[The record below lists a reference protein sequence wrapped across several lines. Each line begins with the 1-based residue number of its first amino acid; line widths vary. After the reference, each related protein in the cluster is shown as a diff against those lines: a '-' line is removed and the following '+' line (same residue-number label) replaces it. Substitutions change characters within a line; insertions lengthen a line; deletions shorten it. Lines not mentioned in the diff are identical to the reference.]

1 MEKRELVEILT
12 NFLVETALADGGWGS
27 EAASRHANPLN
38 TAEVILG
45 LLRADQMSD
54 ESCFSLSAKYENALQ
69 SGVKYLQRTQLDNGG
84 WARGAAYLMRRAEGS
99 LVENGNVVSTGV
111 AVWAISAYSYR
122 HGFRQFDECL
132 NNAYGFIR
140 GCIGQDGK
148 CIYGP
153 NYDDSPV
160 ASAYC
165 LLALCALCGRL
176 PGNTADL
183 IKDILPVAG
192 RLVEDVIY
200 YESDAALG
208 KIACMIALFALSM
221 LPSRMNS
228 WSDAADSVVRYK
240 HELSAYIASLNEQDV
255 CGVVVEDL
263 AVEGIQTERR
273 KFTHYVPY
281 WYTLASIALGE
292 AESGRLEICRTASFK
307 NLLSNIA
314 GDGSG
319 TRSGV
324 RLGIG
329 KCFTWATAQ
338 TIIALSYYLSSS
350 DSDDETDGEFDK
362 WLKRINKVMVIHGRD
377 SARKSAILSD
387 LSELKIEPLEWNVL
401 VGQMNVGSCYTL
413 DVVNKGFEEAQAY
426 LILFTGDDEGRC
438 RADFHLNDDGGDE
451 KELTPQPRMNVIFEA
466 GMAIAL
472 HRDRT
477 VIVKMGKVRNF
488 SDIGGINF
496 IKRDDVRTEEYMSQ
510 LKTALMKCGCMIIE

>member
-1 MEKRELVEILT
+1 MEKKELVEILT
-12 NFLVETALADGGWGS
+12 NFLVETVLDDGGWGS
-27 EAASRHANPLN
+27 EATSVHANPLN

-45 LLRADQMSD
+45 LLRAEQMSD
-54 ESCFSLSAKYENALQ
+54 ESYFPLSAKYENAL
-69 SGVKYLQRTQLDNGG
+69 SNGIKYLQRMQLDNGG

-99 LVENGNVVSTGV
+99 FVEEGNVVSTGV
-111 AVWAISAYSYR
+111 AVWAISAYSYGN
-122 HGFRQFDECL
+122 GFQKFNECL
-132 NNAYGFIR
+132 NKAYGFIR
-140 GCIGQDGK
+140 KCIGQDGR
-148 CIYGP
+148 CVYGP

-165 LLALCALCGRL
+165 LLSLCALCGRL
-176 PGNTADL
+176 PDNMGA
-183 IKDILPVAG
+183 IIEDILPVVG

-200 YESDAALG
+200 YESGAALG

-221 LPSRMNS
+221 LPSRLNP
-228 WSDAADSVVRYK
+228 WSDAAETIVRYK
-240 HELSAYIASLNEQDV
+240 QELSDYVASLSEQEV
-255 CGVVVEDL
+255 SGVVVEDL
-263 AVEGIQTERR
+263 AVGGMQTERR

-281 WYTLASIALGE
+281 WYTLAGIALGNSE
-292 AESGRLEICRTASFK
+292 CGHLESCRTAAFK

-324 RLGIG
+324 RFGRG

-338 TIIALSYYLSSS
+338 TIIALSYYLSPSGS
-350 DSDDETDGEFDK
+350 DGRTGSEFDN

-387 LSELKIEPLEWNVL
+387 LKELKIEPLEWNVL
-401 VGQMNVGSCYTL
+401 VGQVNVGSCYTL

-438 RADFHLNDDGGDE
+438 RTEFHLNDDGGDE
-451 KELTPQPRMNVIFEA
+451 RELTPQPRMNVIFEA
-466 GMAIAL
+466 GMALAL

-496 IKRDDVRTEEYMSQ
+496 IKRGDVRSEEYMNQ
-510 LKTALMKCGCMIIE
+510 LKTALEKCGCMIIE